1 MPPNDPAPVN
11 TTAACLLGLLHDAP
25 MTGWELMRAAA
36 TRLGNFWSLT
46 QSQVYRE
53 LTAMAGRGLVVAGEA
68 GVRERRPFTITDD
81 GRAAFVAFLHATPA
95 DESIRYPLLLT
106 LAFGRHL
113 EPERLAQMLTE
124 HRQRHAQ
131 RLAGY
136 LAQQEAAGPSAD
148 AHALAT
154 LRFGIHHERA
164 TLAWFDE
171 LAGSSPDAL
180 S

>member
-1 MPPNDPAPVN
+1 MPPDDPVPVN
-11 TTAACLLGLLHDAP
+11 ATAASLLGLLHDTP
-25 MTGWELMRAAA
+25 MTGWELMRAADM
-36 TRLGNFWSLT
+36 RLGNFWSLT

-53 LTAMAGRGLVVAGEA
+53 LTAMAGRGLIVAGEV

-81 GRAAFVAFLHATPA
+81 GRAAFAAFLHTTPA
-95 DESIRYPLLLT
+95 GESIRYPLLLT

-113 EPERLAQMLTE
+113 EPDMLAQMMTE
-124 HRQRHAQ
+124 HRQRHER

-136 LAQQEAAGPSAD
+136 LAQEEAAGPSAD
-148 AHALAT
+148 AYALAT
-154 LRFGIHHERA
+154 LRFGVHHERA

-171 LAGSSPDAL
+171 VTSEL